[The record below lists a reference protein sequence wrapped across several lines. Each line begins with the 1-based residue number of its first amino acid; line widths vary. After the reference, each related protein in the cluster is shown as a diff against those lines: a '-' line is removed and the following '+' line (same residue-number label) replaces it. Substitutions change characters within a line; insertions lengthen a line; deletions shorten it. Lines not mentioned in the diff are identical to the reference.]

1 MTLNVKKNLTI
12 FKINLEYS
20 KTILNLCRRK
30 INNTLKRRKMFVL
43 TSSFQSFT
51 PTGFGATL
59 LRGLFQS

>member
-1 MTLNVKKNLTI
+1 MNFL
-12 FKINLEYS
+12 KINLEYS

-43 TSSFQSFT
+43 TSSFESFT

-59 LRGLFQS
+59 LRALFQS